1 MAYIYR
7 YRLENHSQ
15 KPDEN
20 LSHYSGKI
28 EKVLFEHFKENLKDC
43 VVKETYFEFKLF
55 ISVPEKTL
63 QEIGC
68 KLHKELPNMGSFSRM
83 EQKLYALVY
92 QPQCEEESLPQKD
105 EDEDEDEDEP
115 LAQEED
121 VYVEFIDAMV
131 LDEPDEFSRRS
142 HEFLQKHG
150 VGRNGACCGNGVAKN
165 FYVDIL
171 TAYLD
176 PCVYTDFL
184 DAENAIS
191 CFVVTGHH
199 ECCKRS
205 DEIFRD
211 NKSKSVIRLEDPC
224 DAEAL
229 KYRQSIYNQISDRA
243 QYSDIFVIHSVK
255 KRNDLA
261 KKVESALSLKG
272 S

>member
-15 KPDEN
+15 KPAEN
-20 LSHYSGKI
+20 LTHYSGEI
-28 EKVLFEHFKENLKDC
+28 EKVLFELFKENLKDY

-63 QEIGC
+63 QEMGC
-68 KLHKELPNMGSFSRM
+68 RLHGELPNMGSFSRM

-92 QPQCEEESLPQKD
+92 QPQCEAESFSR

-131 LDEPDEFSRRS
+131 LDEPGEFSRRS
-142 HEFLQKHG
+142 REFFQKHR
-150 VGRNGACCGNGVAKN
+150 VGGNGAFCGDGVAKN

-184 DAENAIS
+184 DAENEIS

-211 NKSKSVIRLEDPC
+211 NKNKSVIRLEYPVDV
-224 DAEAL
+224 EAL
-229 KYRQSIYNQISDRA
+229 KRRQSVYHQIGDRE
-243 QYSDIFVIHSVK
+243 QYSDVFVIHSVEK
-255 KRNDLA
+255 QN
-261 KKVESALSLKG
+261 SLVTY
-272 S
+272 SPD